1 MPDSPVQPEV
11 HHTDTH
17 GATLVL
23 FGISYLLGIE
33 LQPWLAR
40 PATRQLFAASGRRG
54 PEPIARLFTGDVDR
68 SLIAEQ
74 WDRMLRSVVALTQ
87 RKALASVLVRRIS
100 GSRLGQAFV
109 ELGRLVRTEYL
120 LRWLHDEPMRRAI
133 RHTLNLMESRH
144 KLSRDLFFGGH
155 GRFSGHTLRA
165 LATRASSLAL
175 LSNCVVAWNA
185 IQLHRAAQELRAA
198 DQPVPDDVLVG
209 LSPLGSAHVQMR
221 GIYRFNNVEVIA

>member
-1 MPDSPVQPEV
+1 MLATEVIACTESEALYVLDPLLDPESPVATDA

-17 GATLVL
+17 GATLAL
-23 FGISYLLGIE
+23 FGLSHLLGIE

-40 PATRQLFAASGRRG
+40 PASRQLFAARGRRG
-54 PEPIARLFTGDVDR
+54 PHPVADLFHRDIDR
-68 SLIAEQ
+68 AVIEEQ
-74 WDRMLRSVVALTQ
+74 WEPMLRTALALAE
-87 RKALASVLVRRIS
+87 RKAVASVLVRRIS

-120 LRWLHDEPMRRAI
+120 LRWLHNEKLRRSI

-155 GRFSGHTLRA
+155 GRFTGQTVRSISV
-165 LATRASSLAL
+165 RASSLAL

-185 IQLHRAAQELRAA
+185 MRLHRAVRA
-198 DQPVPDDVLVG
+198 
-209 LSPLGSAHVQMR
+209 
-221 GIYRFNNVEVIA
+221 